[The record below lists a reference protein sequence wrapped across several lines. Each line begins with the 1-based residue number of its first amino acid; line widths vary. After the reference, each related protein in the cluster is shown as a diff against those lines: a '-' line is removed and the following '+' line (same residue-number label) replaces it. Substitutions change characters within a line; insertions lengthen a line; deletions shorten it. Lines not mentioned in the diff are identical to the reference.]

1 MVNDQILNSVIYIT
15 IYQIFFIQANF
26 LHILLL
32 PQPWATKIMHA
43 QKVLWIT
50 WRKFFDFAIK
60 TAGCWDMIVVNLGI
74 LKGSRVSPKLYHK
87 VAQRMVSPEMKTN
100 FTNLTKIL
108 VLNRVGLPLFT
119 PSKLLAYQHRDNIWF
134 MFFYSEFPRV

>member
-32 PQPWATKIMHA
+32 PQPWATEIMHA
-43 QKVLWIT
+43 QKVLWIS

-60 TAGCWDMIVVNLGI
+60 TAGCWDMIVVNLEI
-74 LKGSRVSPKLYHK
+74 LKGRRVSPKLYHK

-134 MFFYSEFPRV
+134 IFFYSEFPRV